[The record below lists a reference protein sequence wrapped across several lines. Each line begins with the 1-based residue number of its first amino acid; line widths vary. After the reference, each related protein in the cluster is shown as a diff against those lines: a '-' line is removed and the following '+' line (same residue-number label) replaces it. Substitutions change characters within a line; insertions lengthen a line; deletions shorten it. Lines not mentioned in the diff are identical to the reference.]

1 MNAPLA
7 TIVVAAGLG
16 VVAGTL
22 VLRSGAAGSEAEDR
36 SLGNHG
42 IHFDDLAD
50 FVANKDAIAV
60 VESTGAHTETVVA
73 FATPSAWPTENA
85 SEHAA
90 VAAMLA
96 SQPFTNYE
104 AVVTEALLDDGQLPN
119 GTHFLLRQAGHPSDW
134 VGALTDVAEGYPI
147 AGRAYLV
154 LLWREAPG
162 IYAPW
167 YGAKFLVDGAS
178 VTYPNGTPLDL
189 AAGMT
194 PAAFLDAV
202 RDAIDSSGP

>member
-1 MNAPLA
+1 MKSPLA
-7 TIVVAAGLG
+7 MMIVAAGLG
-16 VVAGTL
+16 VAAGAL
-22 VLRSGAAGSEAEDR
+22 VLRSGTSGSDAAHR

-42 IHFDDLAD
+42 ILFDDLAD
-50 FVANKDAIAV
+50 FVADKDAIVV
-60 VESTGAHTETVVA
+60 VESTGAYTETVVA

-85 SEHAA
+85 AEHAS

-96 SQPFTNYE
+96 NQPFTNYE
-104 AVVTEALLDDGQLPN
+104 AVVTDALLDDGQLPN
-119 GTHFLLRQAGHPSDW
+119 GARFLLRQAGHPSDW

-167 YGAKFLVDGAS
+167 FGTKFLVDGAA

-202 RDAIDSSGP
+202 RDAIGDGEP

>member
-1 MNAPLA
+1 MNTPPLA
-7 TIVVAAGLG
+7 VPVALGLAVV
-16 VVAGTL
+16 
-22 VLRSGAAGSEAEDR
+22 SGAALVRLAASGSGATHR
-36 SLGNHG
+36 SMADHG
-42 IHFDDLAD
+42 IQVDNLAD
-50 FVANKDAIAV
+50 FVAGKDAIVV
-60 VESTGAHTETVVA
+60 VESTGAFTETVVA
-73 FATPSAWPTENA
+73 FATPSVWPTENA

-96 SQPFTNYE
+96 NQPFTNYE
-104 AVVTEALLDDGQLPN
+104 AVVTDALLDDGQLPN
-119 GTHFLLRQAGHPSDW
+119 GSHFLLRQAGHPSDW

-147 AGRAYLV
+147 AGRDYLV

-167 YGAKFLVDGAS
+167 YGAKFLVDGAE
-178 VTYPNGTPLDL
+178 VTYPDGTPLDI

-202 RDAIDSSGP
+202 RDAIDDGA